1 MSNIFVLEATNGV
14 GNGIHVPDV
23 IQELVPQPFAFAGS
37 PDETRN
43 IEELK
48 RRGGNLFGMN
58 QLGQAFQP
66 FIGHRD
72 DPGVRIDGAEPIVR
86 HFRSSSREGVKDRR
100 FSNVGKTYDSATK
113 THGPSGEISVSLIE
127 RELLG
132 QRCRP
137 AFAEAP
143 ALRKASGGGATRS
156 QAQGC
161 SEDRTGPSA
170 CHFSTLD

>member
-14 GNGIHVPDV
+14 GNGVHVPDV

-72 DPGVRIDGAEPIVR
+72 DPGVRIDGAEPIIR
-86 HFRSSSREGVKDRR
+86 HFRSSSRKGVKDRR

-132 QRCRP
+132 QRLFSLDFPMTMGPFQNQVHRRDTKNTTVD
-137 AFAEAP
+137 FFQLSVERAE
-143 ALRKASGGGATRS
+143 S
-156 QAQGC
+156 
-161 SEDRTGPSA
+161 
-170 CHFSTLD
+170 